1 MGAQILLING
11 NSELEAVLRDNL
23 GIANVRVAVVRNELE
38 VEREVERIAPDLIVL
53 NAPRAETSV
62 VEMCRRLRAR
72 NDTGAI
78 AILLLTGDTGDL
90 PDALGAG
97 ADDHLIRPF
106 SVPEL
111 AARIHALLRR
121 IRPSCLA
128 TSLAIGD
135 IELDRKVMRVWRA
148 GRPIRIGLS
157 EYRLLEFLMEHV
169 GRVFSREQLIEVLWD
184 EDAEID
190 VRTVDVHIGRL
201 RAALIR
207 GREKD
212 PIRTVRGAGYA
223 FNDLFTVAPVRPL
236 RKSKARQGVP
246 NLSRHAGDGR

>member
-11 NSELEAVLRDNL
+11 DSELEAVLRGDL
-23 GIANVRVAVVRNELE
+23 EIANVHVATARSESEVDWELE
-38 VEREVERIAPDLIVL
+38 RSATDLIVL
-53 NAPRAETSV
+53 NASPAAFSV
-62 VEMCRRLRAR
+62 IEFCRRLRAR

-78 AILLLTGDTGDL
+78 AILLLTGGTSEPL
-90 PDALGAG
+90 ETLAAG

-111 AARIHALLRR
+111 VARIHALLRR
-121 IRPSCLA
+121 VRPSCLA
-128 TSLAIGD
+128 TALTIGD
-135 IELDRKVMRVWRA
+135 IELDRQTMRVWRM

-169 GRVFSREQLIEVLWD
+169 GRVFSREQLIEVLW
-184 EDAEID
+184 EENTKIE

-207 GREKD
+207 GRERD
-212 PIRTVRGAGYA
+212 PIRTVRGAGYS
-223 FNDLFTVAPVRPL
+223 FNDLFTVAPALPL
-236 RKSKARQGVP
+236 RKQKARHGAP
-246 NLSRHAGDGR
+246 NSSRHAGDGL